1 MTSSIKAK
9 PTIYEISPYVGGES
23 KGADG
28 QRIIKLSS
36 NEGPFGPSPKAIEAL
51 KNMSADMHRYPDGG
65 CTELRAALAVKNNIP
80 AKNIVC
86 GAGSD
91 EIISILCHSY
101 VGQGDEVIHSAHG
114 FLMYAIYTKTSGGTP
129 ISVPEKNLRADIEAM
144 ANAVTDKTKIVFLA
158 NPNNPTGA
166 YLKRDEVLAL
176 HAKLPKS
183 VILVLDA
190 AYAEYVDDP
199 DYTAG
204 HDLVALHDN
213 IVVTRTFSKA
223 YGLGGMRLGWGHCPD
238 DIADVMN
245 RARGPFNVSSSAQI
259 AGLASLHDEGFLQ
272 RSIAHNKECREWTK
286 GQLESLGL
294 IVHPSAGN
302 FLLVGFGSAEK
313 AESTRVALKEKGILI
328 RQMGGYGLP
337 ECLRITIGTA
347 EEMEL
352 TVQGI
357 RDLTPSPSH
366 S

>member
-1 MTSSIKAK
+1 MIKAK
-9 PTIYEISPYVGGES
+9 ATIYDISPYVGGES

-51 KNMSADMHRYPDGG
+51 KNMSVDMHRYPDGG
-65 CTELRAALAVKNNIP
+65 CTELRAALAAKNNIP
-80 AKNIVC
+80 AANIVC
-86 GAGSD
+86 GSGSD
-91 EIISILCHSY
+91 EIISLLCHSY

-129 ISVPEKNLRADIEAM
+129 ISVPEKNLRADIEGL

-166 YLKRDEVLAL
+166 TLNRDEILAL
-176 HAKLPKS
+176 HAKLPAS
-183 VILVLDA
+183 VLLVLDA

-223 YGLGGMRLGWGHCPD
+223 YGLGGMRLGWGHFPD
-238 DIADVMN
+238 AIADVMN
-245 RARGPFNVSSSAQI
+245 RARGPFNVSSSAQ
-259 AGLASLHDEGFLQ
+259 ASGLEALNDESFLQ
-272 RSIAHNKECREWTK
+272 KSIAHNKECRNWTK
-286 GQLESLGL
+286 NQLEGLGL
-294 IVHPSAGN
+294 KVHPSTGN
-302 FLLVGFGSAEK
+302 FLLVGFNSADK
-313 AESTRVALKEKGILI
+313 AESTRLALKEKGILI

-337 ECLRITIGTA
+337 ECLRITIGTS
-347 EEMEL
+347 EEMKL
-352 TVQGI
+352 AVQAI
-357 RDLTPSPSH
+357 KDFL
-366 S
+366 